1 MFQSQTNTKD
11 SEKPINTEVRKPQ
24 NNPTY
29 PTLLSTFLD
38 KSTVG
43 GIGGGVA
50 ALVAWDYCHRYDNEG
65 AVKDLGVAEG
75 RTKDASWSELR
86 GL

>member
-11 SEKPINTEVRKPQ
+11 SEKPINTEVRKTQ

-29 PTLLSTFLD
+29 PTLLSTVLD

-50 ALVAWDYCHRYDNEG
+50 ALVA
-65 AVKDLGVAEG
+65 
-75 RTKDASWSELR
+75 
-86 GL
+86 